1 MATGASDST
10 ANIKDLKADPRNARK
25 RTTRSADM
33 IKESLEKYGPARSVV
48 IDEFG
53 TLIAGHGTVEAAK
66 KAGVTKVRIV
76 EPEKGELI
84 AVRRSDLTPEE
95 KVSLG
100 IADNRTSDL
109 SDWDASLL
117 KELDKEFDLSGL
129 FFQDELEILYR
140 QDEAETADADPNAE
154 WEAAGMPEF
163 ENENL
168 VYRKLIVSFE
178 DEAGVAEFFRLIGQ
192 TYTENTRSITFP
204 EQAEVA
210 RVKSQPGE
218 LG

>member
-1 MATGASDST
+1 MAAADTT

-25 RTTRSADM
+25 RTTRSSDM
-33 IKESLEKYGPARSVV
+33 IKESLEKFGPARSVV

-84 AVRRSDLTPEE
+84 AVRRSDLTDAE

-100 IADNRTSDL
+100 VADNRSSDL
-109 SDWDASLL
+109 SEWDAALL
-117 KELDKEFDLSGL
+117 KELEQDFDLSGL
-129 FFQDELEILYR
+129 FFQDELETLYI
-140 QDEAETADADPNAE
+140 QNEAETGDANPGEE
-154 WEAAGMPEF
+154 WDKAGMPEF
-163 ENENL
+163 DNQDL
-168 VYRKLIVSFE
+168 VFRKLIVSFE

-192 TYTENTRSITFP
+192 PYTESTRSICFP
-204 EQAEVA
+204 QQAEVS
-210 RVKSQPGE
+210 RVKSEPGA

>member
-1 MATGASDST
+1 MAADTS

-25 RTTRSADM
+25 RTSRSADM
-33 IKESLEKYGPARSVV
+33 IKESLEKFGPARSVV

-84 AVRRSDLTPEE
+84 AVRRSDLTDAE

-109 SDWDASLL
+109 SDWDAALL
-117 KELDKEFDLSGL
+117 KELDAEFDLSGL
-129 FFQDELEILYR
+129 FFQDELEVLYR
-140 QDEAETADADPNAE
+140 QSEAETANADPNAE
-154 WEAAGMPEF
+154 WENAEMPEF
-163 ENENL
+163 DNEAL
-168 VYRKLIVSFE
+168 VFRKIIVSFE
-178 DEAGVAEFFRLIGQ
+178 DETGVAEFFRLIGQ
-192 TYTENTRSITFP
+192 NYTESTRSICFP
-204 EQAEVA
+204 EQEEVP
-210 RVKSQPGE
+210 RKKCEPGE